1 MLEEMILNSEACFK
15 GILEYVQKEGKE
27 HSLDEV
33 EKELFSKLLEL
44 GQHLMRVFI
53 ANQGKGYTGTTTTVV
68 EDIKGDSEMVVLD
81 YHDDRSIEYLSIF
94 GEIEINRSYYYSKGH
109 GGICP
114 LDGDLNLPERKY
126 SYLLQRWLSCYCVKD
141 TYDEGIKDLEELLG
155 ISVPKRSIEKIMQE
169 VSEKTEAFWEQQPC
183 PEGDSQILVI
193 SCDGKGVPMKPMD
206 GLKESSDKEGEA
218 NPEVEVKASAESPK
232 RLKKGQKRIK
242 KKEALV
248 GTIYTVSC
256 ERKQGDS
263 EKDPAGTRGTR
274 QVRAVNKEVYASLK
288 GQEHVYN
295 HLKKRVQ
302 LRGLELKSQTG
313 DVVFMADGKPCLW
326 TQKETQFPGIV
337 EILDFYHADEYLWEI
352 AHLFCAEGSKEAEE
366 WVTKREEKLKSGKVG
381 YVIGGI
387 KQMLTKGI
395 RIRGQ
400 TKRDRLEKIIHYL
413 ERNRHRMRYDKY
425 LALGYPIG
433 TGAVEGACKNLV
445 KERMEGTGMRWT
457 VAGAEA
463 ILQLRSVYLSHCWND
478 FWDYYTS
485 SQKSIKKV
493 A

>member
-1 MLEEMILNSEACFK
+1 MFTTKEAKMLEERILNSEACFK

-27 HSLDEV
+27 QSLDEV
-33 EKELFSKLLEL
+33 EKGIFSKLLEL
-44 GQHLMRVFI
+44 GQHLMGVFI
-53 ANQGKGYTGTTTTVV
+53 ANQGKGYTGTATTV
-68 EDIKGDSEMVVLD
+68 EGNTEGGSETTVLN

-94 GEIEINRSYYYSKGH
+94 GAIEIKRSYYYSKGH

-126 SYLLQRWLSCYCVKD
+126 SYLLQRWLSGYCVKG

-155 ISVPKRSIEKIMQE
+155 VSVPKRSIQKIMQE

-183 PEGDSQILVI
+183 PEGDAQILVI
-193 SCDGKGVPMKPMD
+193 SSDGKGVPMK
-206 GLKESSDKEGEA
+206 ESSEGESNPEGEA
-218 NPEVEVKASAESPK
+218 KAEAKASAESPK

-256 ERKQGDS
+256 ERKDS
-263 EKDPAGTRGTR
+263 EKELAGTR

-295 HLKKRVQ
+295 HLKKRAL
-302 LRGLELKSQTG
+302 LRGLESKRRIG

-326 TQKETQFPGIV
+326 TQKETQFSGMV

-352 AHLFCAEGSKEAEE
+352 AHLFCPEGSKEAEE
-366 WVTKREEKLKSGKVG
+366 WVTRREEKLKSGKVG

-387 KQMLTKGI
+387 KQMLTKGS
-395 RIRGQ
+395 RIHSQ
-400 TKRDRLEKIIHYL
+400 SKRDRLEKIIHYL
-413 ERNRHRMRYDKY
+413 ERNRHRMRYDEY

-463 ILQLRSVYLSHCWND
+463 VLQLRSVYLSHYWND

-485 SQKSIKKV
+485 AQKSIKKV